1 MDWAT
6 IFVGFV
12 VVFSVFSSSPVPTN
26 SVIKKASL
34 PNIAASAKAPE
45 VSIPA
50 FAPDISSQNISEL
63 NQYQVIVSYIM
74 DNYKKVRITD
84 VLSIAENIVAYGIEY
99 GTDPY
104 LIAALISTESSFN
117 KKAIS
122 KTGAKGLGQI
132 KSFNFKRL
140 GIVDPYDIKQNI
152 RATTKYITEL
162 HKRWKGKSR
171 YALASYLEGPTAI
184 KNYKDR
190 PWKKSTTAYVDK
202 ILRRYNKLK
211 NYK

>member
-12 VVFSVFSSSPVPTN
+12 IVFSVFNSNPSSSKP
-26 SVIKKASL
+26 VIKKASL
-34 PNIAASAKAPE
+34 PNIAASARAPE
-45 VSIPA
+45 VNIPA
-50 FAPDISSQNISEL
+50 FAPDISSKNISEL

-84 VLSIAENIVAYGIEY
+84 VLSIAENIVGYGIEY
-99 GTDPY
+99 NTDPY
-104 LIAALISTESSFN
+104 LIAALIATESSFN

-140 GIVDPYDIKQNI
+140 GITDPYNIQQNI
-152 RATTKYITEL
+152 NASTKYIKEL
-162 HKRWKGKSR
+162 HVRWKGKTR

-202 ILRRYNKLK
+202 ILRRYKRLK